1 MRAKGQ
7 IATRDG
13 SSRMGLRPRESRD
26 GRPALQLELNLLRDA
41 EGVVDLDAEIAD
53 GAFRASYV
61 RGGAAR
67 LSDCPSSCNS
77 EPALFGA
84 SSACRTPN
92 YRDRRAQPIDGRC
105 ARIGVDAAASGNGSQ
120 TGADPFCHQGWTANS
135 DSAPGLLGDFEL
147 NRSARLLLDYP
158 PIGAPTTRSCSS

>member
-67 LSDCPSSCNS
+67 LSDCPSSS
-77 EPALFGA
+77 GLPAYWG
-84 SSACRTPN
+84 PN
-92 YRDRRAQPIDGRC
+92 YPKLQQLKKKYDPGGQFFVHHGVGSVRQPHFSIDPPPR
-105 ARIGVDAAASGNGSQ
+105 
-120 TGADPFCHQGWTANS
+120 
-135 DSAPGLLGDFEL
+135 FE
-147 NRSARLLLDYP
+147 
-158 PIGAPTTRSCSS
+158 TR